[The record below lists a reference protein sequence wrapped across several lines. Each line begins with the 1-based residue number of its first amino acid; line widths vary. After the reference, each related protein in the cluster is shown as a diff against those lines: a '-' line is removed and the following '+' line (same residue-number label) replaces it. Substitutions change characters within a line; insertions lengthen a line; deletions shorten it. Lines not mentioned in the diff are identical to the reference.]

1 MSLRWGR
8 DAVRRTLLTYLG
20 VAFGLVLVLVVAVA
34 VGASDSGRDLRMQP
48 AGEPDRGHDDQ
59 DPLDGGQS
67 DPADDAEEPAR
78 NTEPRRDRSDRPEPP
93 DPPEPEQPADTF
105 LVTRVVDGDTLEL
118 GNGETVRLVGIDT
131 PEVGECGFERSAA
144 RLGELVLGEQVR
156 LGTSDEDRDRYD
168 RLLRYVDV
176 GRTDAGLTLI
186 EEGLAVARYDSRDGY
201 GFHPRE
207 PRYIA
212 ADRDSRPV
220 CANPQPFVPQQ
231 PEQPEQ
237 PQGGG
242 CAPGY
247 SPCVPPYPPDVNC
260 ADVGGPISVTGS
272 DPHGL
277 DRDGDGIACE

>member
-1 MSLRWGR
+1 MSARWGR
-8 DAVRRTLLTYLG
+8 DAVRRTLLTYL
-20 VAFGLVLVLVVAVA
+20 VAAVGLGLVLVVAVA
-34 VGASDSGRDLRMQP
+34 VGASDGGRDLRMQP
-48 AGEPDRGHDDQ
+48 AGEPERGNPDP
-59 DPLDGGQS
+59 DPLDAGPG
-67 DPADDAEEPAR
+67 DPVDEAEAPAR
-78 NTEPRRDRSDRPEPP
+78 DTERRRDRPER
-93 DPPEPEQPADTF
+93 DPEPEPAADTF

-144 RLGELVLGEQVR
+144 RLGELVLGERVR

-186 EEGLAVARYDSRDGY
+186 QEGLAVARYDSRDGY

-207 PRYIA
+207 PRYVA
-212 ADRDSRPV
+212 ADRASRPV
-220 CANPQPFVPQQ
+220 CASPQPFVPQQ
-231 PEQPEQ
+231 SRSPRP
-237 PQGGG
+237 PKGGG
-242 CAPGY
+242 CAAGY
-247 SPCVPPYPPDVNC
+247 TPCVPPYPPDVDC
-260 ADVGGPISVTGS
+260 ADVAGPISVSGS